1 VGYCGKG
8 PFTDRNQSYKSASV
22 YSRGNFN
29 TKGTAARPKK
39 ALTK

>member
-1 VGYCGKG
+1 MAFDHG
-8 PFTDRNQSYKSASV
+8 FTFERKVRVLYNNV